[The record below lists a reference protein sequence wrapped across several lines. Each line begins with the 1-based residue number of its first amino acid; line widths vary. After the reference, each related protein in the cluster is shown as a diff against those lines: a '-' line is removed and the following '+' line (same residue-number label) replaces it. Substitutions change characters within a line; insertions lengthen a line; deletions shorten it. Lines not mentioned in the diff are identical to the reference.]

1 MTSKRGVLGT
11 HFKRGDEL
19 LCVSL
24 PRHFLNL
31 REEGGR
37 REEGGEREKGGRW
50 REREPDTN
58 QHWEL
63 RGRHTRT
70 SSIVASSFP

>member
-37 REEGGEREKGGRW
+37 GEEGGEREKREEGGGK
-50 REREPDTN
+50 ESQT
-58 QHWEL
+58 QIST
-63 RGRHTRT
+63 G
-70 SSIVASSFP
+70 S